1 VKFLGRVVLLLLLAI
16 VGLGVYGVVTVF
28 DDAPLIAGSE
38 VLDATDLAQAK
49 TFLRKADPRNLKPGT
64 LTTLTVQQQDM
75 EKALNYALDNFH
87 GGRATVAI
95 EEGIANVQFS
105 MKLPINVLGNYLNAQ
120 VALSQWSERLQVQ
133 TLRLGGVTIP
143 GFMADW
149 MMEQAHQQLLAH
161 VSEYGAALGAING
174 FSIGDGQVNVVY
186 QWQPELAD
194 KIADRGR
201 DLLVSPENQERLLEH
216 VRHLAQLTN
225 DPSIARKASL
235 TELIGPMFLFARAR
249 GGDPVEENR
258 AALMAMATYILGVN
272 VAQLL
277 GEPADSIPS
286 VGRHQFHLSTRHD
299 FAQHFLVSAGIASS
313 AGTGLSDQIGLLK
326 ELDDSQAGGSGF
338 SFTDLGADRTGV
350 RLAELAISNA
360 ENALAVQKLLSGQ
373 LGRKLEESVFM
384 ANFLDL
390 PEFMPEAEFKQRFSG
405 VGAPA
410 YNAVANDIEARISQM
425 PLFMQL
431 Q

>member
-1 VKFLGRVVLLLLLAI
+1 VKLIGRLLSLLVLAL
-16 VGLGVYGVVTVF
+16 VGVGVYVVVTIF
-28 DDAPLIAGSE
+28 DDAPLIAGSD

-49 TFLRKADPRNLKPGT
+49 SFLRKADPRNLKPGT
-64 LTTLTVQQQDM
+64 ITTLIVQQQDM

-87 GGRATVAI
+87 GGRAQVAI
-95 EEGIANVQFS
+95 EEGVANVQFS
-105 MKLPINVLGNYLNAQ
+105 MQLPFNVLGNYLNAQ

-133 TLRLGGVTIP
+133 ALHLGGVTIP
-143 GFMADW
+143 GFIADLIL
-149 MMEQAHQQLLAH
+149 EQAHQQLLAY
-161 VSEYGAALGAING
+161 VPEYGAALGAING
-174 FSIGDGQVNVVY
+174 YSIGDGQVNVVY

-194 KIADRGR
+194 KLAERGR
-201 DLLVSPENQERLLEH
+201 DLLVSPENQERLLAH
-216 VRHLAQLTN
+216 ARHLAMLTN
-225 DPSIARKASL
+225 DRSIPRKASL
-235 TELIGPMFLFARAR
+235 AVLIGPMFTFARAR

-272 VAQLL
+272 VAKLL
-277 GEPADSIPS
+277 GEPTDSIPNA
-286 VGRHQFHLSTRHD
+286 GQHQFHLSTRHD

-360 ENALAVQKLLSGQ
+360 ENALAVQKLLSGS

-384 ANFLDL
+384 AEFRDL
-390 PEFMPEAEFKQRFSG
+390 PEFMPEAEFKQRFTE
-405 VGAPA
+405 VGSPA

-431 Q
+431 R